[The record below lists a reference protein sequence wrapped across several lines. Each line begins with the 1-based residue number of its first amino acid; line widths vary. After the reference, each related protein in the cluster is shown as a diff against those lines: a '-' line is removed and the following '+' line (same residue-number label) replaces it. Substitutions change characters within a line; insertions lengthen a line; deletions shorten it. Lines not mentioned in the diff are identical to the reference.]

1 MAAMSREPTDLEK
14 LSKFDEA
21 IDDSL
26 LNASEAELRED
37 FKEAGDD
44 FDKAVARA
52 GSAVERAKVRAA
64 RLRFERAQAE
74 VKVFREQGNVKTLDL
89 AKARRRLEGMRSG
102 QAEDAMMAARKGGNL
117 SERDEQGM
125 LDDLAQ
131 LHALENEEKMTAMF
145 PLVRGFFHWPA
156 KSGYFDSS
164 KARAGAPAIANAAA
178 SANAPIQ
185 FPLSKASL
193 SSSR

>member
-74 VKVFREQGNVKTLDL
+74 VRAFREQGNVKTLDL

-102 QAEDAMMAARKGGNL
+102 QAEDAMMAARKGGKL

-131 LHALENEEKMTAMF
+131 LHALENEEKEE
-145 PLVRGFFHWPA
+145 GEE
-156 KSGYFDSS
+156 
-164 KARAGAPAIANAAA
+164 
-178 SANAPIQ
+178 
-185 FPLSKASL
+185 
-193 SSSR
+193 